1 MTVAGRQGG
10 EARTTSPEAALTP
23 DGAAAALAAERPV
36 DRLDRELRRMALLH
50 RRAVRRATGRPARAP
65 GRITPSAVPR

>member
-1 MTVAGRQGG
+1 MAT
-10 EARTTSPEAALTP
+10 EARGPARTPASDAALTP

-50 RRAVRRATGRPARAP
+50 RRAVRRAAGRPARAP
-65 GRITPSAVPR
+65 GRIVPASSR